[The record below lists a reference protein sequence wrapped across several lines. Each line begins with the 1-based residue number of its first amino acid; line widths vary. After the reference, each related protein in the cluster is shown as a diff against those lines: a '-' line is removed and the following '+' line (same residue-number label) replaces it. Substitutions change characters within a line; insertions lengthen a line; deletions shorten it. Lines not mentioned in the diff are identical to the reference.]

1 AKAPKED
8 AVALQGAS
16 GTFPGIPVGEL
27 TADQKQLVEK
37 TLKVILAPYRKEDVD
52 EVFEI
57 LKASGGIDK
66 LHMAF
71 YQQEDLLE
79 DKEWDIWRVE
89 GPSLV
94 WHFRGAPHV
103 HAYINIGVKET
114 SCPQSLSGAPAALY
128 GRGAVLGGLAASV

>member
-1 AKAPKED
+1 MVVTEQR
-8 AVALQGAS
+8 LAS
-16 GTFPGIPVGEL
+16 EVG
-27 TADQKQLVEK
+27 V
-37 TLKVILAPYRKEDVD
+37 
-52 EVFEI
+52 EI
-57 LKASGGIDK
+57 LKAGGGIDK

-103 HAYINIGVKET
+103 HAYINIGAK
-114 SCPQSLSGAPAALY
+114 S
-128 GRGAVLGGLAASV
+128 